1 MTASETLCCY
11 CGHTPGAGEE
21 LLQGKHGAIC
31 PGCIFA
37 LAARLAEL
45 GREGSTVPE
54 RLDAG
59 ADEADG
65 LEPGADLVGNG
76 EDGSAHDYA
85 SRMDLAAAYA
95 ELGKR
100 QAAVRELLLALE
112 SALICGDH
120 TAALTCVARARSIGD
135 SPSLRDQ
142 ICATLSRH
150 APSDS

>member
-1 MTASETLCCY
+1 MPASETVCCY
-11 CGHTPGAGEE
+11 CGQMPGANEE

-31 PGCIFA
+31 PGCIFS

-45 GREGSTVPE
+45 GREGSATP
-54 RLDAG
+54 DQMDPG
-59 ADEADG
+59 ADETGD
-65 LEPGADLVGNG
+65 LEPGADLVGHEG
-76 EDGSAHDYA
+76 DGSAHDYA

-120 TAALTCVARARSIGD
+120 TAALICVARARRIGD

-142 ICATLSRH
+142 ICASLSRH
-150 APSDS
+150 APSEP